1 MKNENIIKNLSTI
14 LLICTIGL
22 SILAGG
28 LVYYTSKNTD
38 NINLR
43 YAIVTSI
50 SIEETLVKDEE
61 SIIILHGELP
71 NSCWK
76 LEFHETHIYTS
87 YKLVVITLWASYE
100 NGACLTIMGYFHYN
114 VSVTFPSSGN
124 WEISCNR
131 ISIKVIVLD

>member
-1 MKNENIIKNLSTI
+1 MKNESIIKNLSTI

-28 LVYYTSKNTD
+28 FVYYTSKNTD
-38 NINLR
+38 NTNLR

-50 SIEETLVKDEE
+50 SIEEIPVKDEE
-61 SIIILHGELP
+61 SIITLHGVLP
-71 NSCWK
+71 DSCWK

-87 YKLVVITLWASYE
+87 YKLALITLWASYK
-100 NGACLTIMGYFHYN
+100 NGVYLTIIGYFHYN
-114 VSVTFPSSGN
+114 VSLIFPSSGN

-131 ISIKVIVLD
+131 IFIKVTVLD